1 MDNELKNYFK
11 KFLEKETI
19 FVDKKYLQVS
29 FTPEIVLHRDKQINE
44 LANILAPVLKQ
55 DKPSNVFIYG
65 KTGTGKTVTVNRVLM
80 DLNDVAK
87 EEGVPLK
94 YLYVNCKLG
103 KADTEYRLIA
113 YFCRLLGISVPATGL
128 PTDEVYNLFYT
139 NIDSRKQ
146 ILILVLDEIDAL
158 VDKMGDDILYSLIRV
173 NSSLK
178 NSVISLIGISN
189 NVRLLDEIDPRVKSS
204 LSEESLVFPPYDANQ
219 IKDILKNRAI
229 KAFRTDALDDG
240 VIEKCAAIAAREH
253 GDARRAIDL
262 LRIAGELVDREG
274 SNRITLAHL
283 DAAQE
288 KLERDRVLDLVSSQ
302 PKQYQIV
309 LASLLKLNKKIS
321 TKLDEVITT
330 GMVYE
335 QYLKLCDTIGIR
347 PLTQRRISDILSE
360 FDNLGLI
367 RSFVRSRGRDGR
379 SRHISISFDES
390 IYPKLINI
398 LKESLGD
405 F

>member
-87 EEGVPLK
+87 EEDVPLK